1 MQRCKYTLRCAM
13 SVEENGRGGR
23 LWRKEEEPLVLWL
36 TYEKAGEKQ
45 LRALGSISLY
55 TFLFTCIGVCVCVCY
70 KGALLARFLHAK
82 RDVGGGQVGLGV
94 NMIYVIRLIKRLSEL
109 RKTFEGREERW
120 FQTWYYRAPFC
131 LEYRIEEWRRVF
143 ELLVESSVLTFDLK
157 IRFHFE

>member
-1 MQRCKYTLRCAM
+1 M

-55 TFLFTCIGVCVCVCY
+55 TFLFACIGVCVCVCY

-109 RKTFEGREERW
+109 RKTFEGREER
-120 FQTWYYRAPFC
+120 
-131 LEYRIEEWRRVF
+131 
-143 ELLVESSVLTFDLK
+143 
-157 IRFHFE
+157 